1 MFRSILA
8 SFLVAVL
15 TFQIADASALEGRV
29 RYNDICPDYAAL
41 GHSKVVLDD
50 GRFYGSIRRDGSFSI
65 PEVSNGSHILTVVSH
80 DYAFDS
86 LRVDVYPFNESLPD
100 VRPYIP
106 GTPHNPP
113 STVSLQYPIVLMPR
127 QKANYFVEMQSFNA
141 LGMLRNPMVLM
152 MLVTAVLVFGM
163 PYLIKS
169 LDPDIAKELN
179 ERQARMAGIQSAVQS
194 EFPLS
199 LLNPSLI
206 RLVLTPA
213 RSRVLV
219 RPELEEE
226 VKEVVDD
233 RDGNHLVQLLSPFQ
247 SV

>member
-1 MFRSILA
+1 MKGAFMFRSMLA
-8 SFLVAVL
+8 SFLVTAL

-29 RYNDICPDYAAL
+29 KYNDICPDYAAL
-41 GHSKVVLDD
+41 GHSKVILDD
-50 GRFYGSIRRDGSFSI
+50 GRYYGSIRRDGSFSI
-65 PEVSNGSHILTVVSH
+65 PDVSNGSYILTVVSL

-86 LRVDVYPFNESLPD
+86 LRVDVYPSGESLPD

-113 STVSLQYPIVLMPR
+113 STVSLQYPIVLTPR
-127 QKANYFVEMQSFNA
+127 HKANYFVEMQSFNA

-179 ERQARMAGIQSAVQS
+179 ERQARMVGIQSAVQS
-194 EFPLS
+194 GDFRSGISALLAEPESDLSNAQPSPRPNDRNGNDLVQS
-199 LLNPSLI
+199 LL
-206 RLVLTPA
+206 A
-213 RSRVLV
+213 
-219 RPELEEE
+219 
-226 VKEVVDD
+226 
-233 RDGNHLVQLLSPFQ
+233 FQ
-247 SV
+247 SI